1 MKWQAL
7 FPGSYLSAVEMGDRL
22 ITGTITDVKKVE
34 LDQEDGTKKAR
45 GCVFFQGTTRGWVM
59 CKTTAQC
66 VAAMFGEDTAGWM
79 GKRITLYATEVQVG
93 KERKPAVR
101 VKGSPDLTAPVK
113 VTIKLPRKK
122 PSTVTLIPT
131 GNGAATQPE
140 SDPVPAPEPDHEPIQ
155 DPETGEV
162 F

>member
-7 FPGSYLSAVEMGDRL
+7 FPGSYLSAVEIGDRL
-22 ITGTITDVKKVE
+22 INGTISHVKRVD

-45 GCVFFQGTTRGWVM
+45 GVVFFEGTTRGWVM

-66 VAAMFGEDTAGWM
+66 VAAMFGEDVAGWT
-79 GKRITLYATEVQVG
+79 GKRLTLYATEVQVG

-101 VKGSPDLTAPVK
+101 VKGSPDLTAPVN
-113 VTIKLPRKK
+113 VVIKLPRKK
-122 PSTVTLIPT
+122 PSTVKLIPT
-131 GNGAATQPE
+131 GNGAATHLEP
-140 SDPVPAPEPDHEPIQ
+140 DPVPPTEPDPEPIQ
-155 DPETGEV
+155 DPTTGEV